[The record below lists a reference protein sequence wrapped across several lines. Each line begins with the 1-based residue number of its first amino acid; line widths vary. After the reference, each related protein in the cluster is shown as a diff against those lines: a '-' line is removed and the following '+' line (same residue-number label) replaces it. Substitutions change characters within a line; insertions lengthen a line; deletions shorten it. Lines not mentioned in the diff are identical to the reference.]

1 MKSFCT
7 SSIIK
12 KQAWKIIWQK
22 DERKIMSLISKEH
35 IQNNKKIQRLS
46 MGK

>member
-1 MKSFCT
+1 M

-12 KQAWKIIWQK
+12 ERAWKNICHK
-22 DERKIMSLISKEH
+22 YERKIMSLISKEH
-35 IQNNKKIQRLS
+35 IPNNKKIQRLS